1 MNTKF
6 KTLALASAAVISTA
20 LISASANAQ
29 VAGIAIANP
38 TVVVA
43 KSKAL
48 GAAYTLIGTTFSS
61 NQGLMVSRGKEINE
75 LRKSLDTNKDN
86 QLDQAEMD
94 TAVKAKNPALASIDA
109 KEAEIGQ
116 LQEPIIKAQLY
127 AIEQIL
133 SKYNA
138 AQQQV
143 ITAKK
148 LSVILAPDGL
158 VWWSPTIDV
167 TDAITASLDVMA
179 PTVAITPP
187 AGWQP
192 TSREAYGVQQQ
203 IEQLLRASAQ
213 QKQQQAAQSAPG
225 ATPAA
230 PGTKPATPA
239 PRPQP
244 ETR

>member
-1 MNTKF
+1 MNKNF
-6 KTLALASAAVISTA
+6 KTVAFASAAVISTA
-20 LISASANAQ
+20 LISVSANAQ
-29 VAGIAIANP
+29 VAGVAIANP
-38 TVVVA
+38 TAVVA

-48 GAAYTLIGTTFSS
+48 GAAYNQIGNTFSS
-61 NQGLMVSRGKEINE
+61 NQSIMVSRSKEINE

-94 TAVKAKNPALASIDA
+94 AAVKAKSPALASIDA

-116 LQEPIIKAQLY
+116 LQEPIIKAQVY

-133 SKYNA
+133 AKYNA

-148 LSVILAPDGL
+148 INMIMAPDAL
-158 VWWSPTIDV
+158 LWAPPAVDV
-167 TDAITASLDVMA
+167 TDAITASLDVLA

-192 TSREAYGVQQQ
+192 SREAYGIQQQ

-213 QKQQQAAQSAPG
+213 QQQQKQGAQPAP
-225 ATPAA
+225 TV
-230 PGTKPATPA
+230 PGTKPATPPA
-239 PRPQP
+239 PKPQP
-244 ETR
+244 DSR

>member
-38 TVVVA
+38 TAVVA

-48 GAAYTLIGTTFSS
+48 GAAYTQIGTTFSS
-61 NQGLMVSRGKEINE
+61 NQNLMVTRSKEINE

-94 TAVKAKNPALASIDA
+94 AAVKAKSPTLTSIDA

-116 LQEPIIKAQLY
+116 LQEPMIKAQVY

-133 SKYNA
+133 AKYNA

-148 LSVILAPDGL
+148 ISMIMAPDAL
-158 VWWSPTIDV
+158 LWAPPAIDV

-192 TSREAYGVQQQ
+192 SREAYGIQQQ

-213 QKQQQAAQSAPG
+213 QKQQQAAQPAPG

>member
-1 MNTKF
+1 MTTNF
-6 KTLALASAAVISTA
+6 KTVGFVSAAVIATA
-20 LISASANAQ
+20 MFSVSASAQ
-29 VAGIAIANP
+29 VAGVAIANP
-38 TVVVA
+38 TAVVA

-48 GAAYTLIGTTFSS
+48 GAAYTQIGTTFSS
-61 NQGLMVSRGKEINE
+61 NQGLMVTRSREINE

-94 TAVKAKNPALASIDA
+94 AAVKIKNPALASIDA

-116 LQEPIIKAQLY
+116 LQEPMVKAQIY

-133 SKYNA
+133 GKYSA

-148 LSVILAPDGL
+148 ISMILAPDAL
-158 VWWSPTIDV
+158 LWAPPTIDV
-167 TDAITASLDVMA
+167 TDAITASLDVLA

-192 TSREAYGVQQQ
+192 SREAYGIQQQ

-213 QKQQQAAQSAPG
+213 QKQSAA
-225 ATPAA
+225 PAA
-230 PGTKPATPA
+230 PGAAPAPGAPKATPDS
-239 PRPQP
+239 R
-244 ETR
+244 

>member
-6 KTLALASAAVISTA
+6 KTAAFASAAVISTA
-20 LISASANAQ
+20 LFSVSVNAQ
-29 VAGIAIANP
+29 VAGVAIANP
-38 TVVVA
+38 TAVVA

-48 GAAYTLIGTTFSS
+48 GAAYTQIGTTFNS
-61 NQGLMVSRGKEINE
+61 NQGLMVSRSKEINE

-94 TAVKAKNPALASIDA
+94 AAVKAKNPALASIDA

-116 LQEPIIKAQLY
+116 LQEPIIKAQVY

-133 SKYNA
+133 AKYNA

-148 LSVILAPDGL
+148 INMIMAPDAL
-158 VWWSPTIDV
+158 LWAPPAIDV
-167 TDAITASLDVMA
+167 TDAITASLDVLA
-179 PTVAITPP
+179 PSVAITPP

-192 TSREAYGVQQQ
+192 SREAYGIQQQ

-213 QKQQQAAQSAPG
+213 QKQQQGAQPA
-225 ATPAA
+225 PAA

-239 PRPQP
+239 PAPKTQP
-244 ETR
+244 DSR